1 MVQYYFDVH
10 DGDQFTPDRTG
21 IDLKDRA
28 AAGRHAISR
37 LRGVGGE
44 GPPDGDLRRTF
55 AIHARDAFDQ
65 PLLKAVSSFAFQ
77 WLDE

>member
-1 MVQYYFDVH
+1 MVRYYFDVQ
-10 DGDQFTPDRTG
+10 DDDQFTRDGTG
-21 IDLKDRA
+21 VDLQDRA
-28 AAGRHAISR
+28 AAGRYAISR

-44 GPPDGDLRRTF
+44 GPPNGDLRRIF
-55 AIHARDAFDQ
+55 AIHVRDALDN